1 MIDNKN
7 IQQAWDAFQQYGV
20 ASTPISPPVLAS
32 WQRSLQHGID
42 VERNAT
48 SLLKEGEL
56 HRLKL
61 QHSPFLYASRL
72 AIWEGQE
79 RLNDTHSMII
89 LADPQGVILETSGD
103 PRAVDAGQ
111 DIRLQ
116 NGGRWDEASIGTNA
130 IGTAIMLNA
139 PVQIHAV
146 EHFCNEVKK
155 WTCAAA
161 PVTDPRDQRLL
172 GVVDISGPADTFYPQ
187 SLAHAIAIARQVE
200 ALLAHEMEVEHE
212 GVLHYYLVKRFSGL
226 NDASIAL
233 SRSGKV
239 LYATSRA
246 LQELRRRCPRL
257 LDSQNGKL
265 DVGQEE
271 VGVTPTDFVEF
282 IEGVIPGVRCEPVVD
297 QKLLG
302 YILILPNASRA
313 AHPPRSTAPQRFT
326 GFDDIIGE
334 SRIMRDT
341 CATAQK
347 MAQSGAPILIEG
359 ETGVGKELFARA
371 VHGESQRAGAFVPIN
386 CGAMPRE
393 LIASELFGHEKGAF
407 TGADRSAAGKI
418 EMANG
423 GTLCLDEIGELPLDM
438 QPYLLRVLEDGIVYR
453 IGSQQEQHV
462 NISLVSMTNR
472 HLANEVEKGGF
483 RQDLFY
489 RIATLHLR
497 VPPLRERGDDVLLIA
512 EALCRAL
519 AVQRGCAPMTLS
531 SEAQDC
537 LRHYHWP
544 GNVRELRNVLEMS
557 MLMASGARIESH
569 DLPEDVRTGQKVL
582 SCIDGASRAPH
593 SDLKT
598 AEERLIQ
605 EAIERQGGNL
615 TQAAKQL
622 GIARSTL
629 YSRLAKAAQ
638 R

>member
-7 IQQAWDAFQQYGV
+7 IQQAWDTFQQYGV

-48 SLLKEGEL
+48 TLLKEGGL

-72 AIWEGQE
+72 AIREGQE
-79 RLNDTHSMII
+79 RLNDTQSMII
-89 LADPQGVILETSGD
+89 LADPQGVILETAGD
-103 PRAVDAGQ
+103 PRAIDAGQ

-187 SLAHAIAIARQVE
+187 ILAHAVAIARQVE
-200 ALLAHEMEVEHE
+200 ALLAHEMEIEHS
-212 GVLHYYLVKRFSGL
+212 GVLHYFLARRFSGL
-226 NDASIAL
+226 NDTTIAL
-233 SRSGKV
+233 SHSGKV
-239 LYATSRA
+239 LYATDRA
-246 LQELRRRCPRL
+246 LKDLRHRCPRL

-265 DVGQEE
+265 DFGQDS
-271 VGVTPTDFVEF
+271 TKMTSASFIEF
-282 IEGVIPGVRCEPVVD
+282 IERMIPGVRCEPVMER
-297 QKLLG
+297 KLLG
-302 YILILPNASRA
+302 YILILPNAS
-313 AHPPRSTAPQRFT
+313 PTAPATRLITPQRSI
-326 GFDDIIGE
+326 GFEDIIGE
-334 SRIMRDT
+334 SHIMRET
-341 CATAQK
+341 CATARK
-347 MAQSGAPILIEG
+347 MAQSGVPILIEG

-371 VHGESQRAGAFVPIN
+371 IHGESQRPGSFVPIN
-386 CGAMPRE
+386 CGAISRE
-393 LIASELFGHEKGAF
+393 LMASELFGHEKGAF
-407 TGADRSAAGKI
+407 TGAERSAAGKI
-418 EMANG
+418 EVADG

-438 QPYLLRVLEDGIVYR
+438 QPYLLRVLDDGVVYR
-453 IGSQQEQHV
+453 IGSHQEKRV
-462 NISLVSMTNR
+462 AISLVSMTNR
-472 HLANEVEKGGF
+472 NLANEVEKDGF

-489 RIATLHLR
+489 RIATLRLR
-497 VPPLRERGDDVLLIA
+497 IPTLRERGDDVLLIA
-512 EALCRAL
+512 EKLCKAL
-519 AVQRGCAPMTLS
+519 AMQRGCAPLSLS
-531 SEAQDC
+531 SQAQDC

-557 MLMASGARIESH
+557 MLMASGKRIERH
-569 DLPEDVRTGQKVL
+569 DLPEEVRMGQGTLTAMHSVEG
-582 SCIDGASRAPH
+582 SSP
-593 SDLKT
+593 SDLRT
-598 AEERLIQ
+598 SEELLIK
-605 EAIERQGGNL
+605 EAIARQGGNL

-629 YSRLAKAAQ
+629 YSRLAKATK